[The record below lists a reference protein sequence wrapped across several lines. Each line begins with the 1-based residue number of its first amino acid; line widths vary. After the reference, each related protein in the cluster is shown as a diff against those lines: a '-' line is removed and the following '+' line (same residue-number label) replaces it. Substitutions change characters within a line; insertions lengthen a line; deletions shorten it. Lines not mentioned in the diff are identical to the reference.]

1 MIGRIH
7 LNFLIMKKNSLLI
20 TLSFLMSIV
29 SAQELV
35 QSYYYNDGYGIL
47 PRTPLERGK
56 DIVIPFSITKNQDKK
71 AGILYLNKDNSI
83 KNAILFEGKDNYV
96 INEIIESKNGN
107 LLVSAEGYSQEG
119 QESLYFIELNKYSI
133 VNDFIFNENG
143 NELDPFAILELGD
156 NVLIG
161 GFVKSRELVSS
172 SFYNMYSEKQMI
184 YVAEFTKNG
193 QKKWSKGFDLV
204 GYEKGICNQMSRKDN
219 NIFLLCHA
227 NKIGEK
233 MAPILIKID
242 LQGNIIKIV
251 EIGKLNTIVIG
262 SKIANVDNQIKLVG
276 SYTHNQSYLINY
288 VFDKNLKLVESSEY
302 VMPGRILINYFDNNI
317 ILGSVFKDNSY
328 NNLVVNFTNNSCSI
342 NEFGSEKT
350 DMLTGKSGENL
361 FGYKIGNHKDV
372 ISSIMIFKDF
382 LPDSS
387 IKKEKSSLFINYT
400 IKYTIKNK
408 FIKSSINKGV
418 SKLKVR
424 YVSDKFIDL

>member
-1 MIGRIH
+1 
-7 LNFLIMKKNSLLI
+7 MKKYSLLI
-20 TLSFLMSIV
+20 ILSFLISIA
-29 SAQELV
+29 SAQKLV
-35 QSYYYNDGYGIL
+35 KSYHYSDGYGII
-47 PRTPLERGK
+47 PKSPLERDK

-107 LLVSAEGYSQEG
+107 LLVSAEGYSEEG
-119 QESLYFIELNKYSI
+119 QESLYFIELNKSTI

-161 GFVKSRELVSS
+161 GFIKSRELVSS

-193 QKKWSKGFDLV
+193 QKKWSKGFDLI
-204 GYEKGICNQMSRKDN
+204 GYEKGICNQMIRKDN

-233 MAPILIKID
+233 MAPVLIKID

-262 SKIANVDNQIKLVG
+262 SKIANVDNHIKLVG
-276 SYTHNQSYLINY
+276 CYSNDESYLINY
-288 VFDKNLKLVESSEY
+288 MFDKNLKLIESSEY
-302 VMPGRILINYFDNNI
+302 KMPGRFLINYFDNNI

-328 NNLVVNFTNNSCSI
+328 NNLVVNLTNNSCNI
-342 NEFGSEKT
+342 NQFGSEKT
-350 DMLTGKSGENL
+350 EMLIGKSGENF
-361 FGYKIGNHKDV
+361 FGYKIDNYKNI
-372 ISSIMIFKDF
+372 ISSIMIFKNF
-382 LPDSS
+382 LPDLS
-387 IKKEKSSLFINYT
+387 INKKKGSLLINDQV
-400 IKYTIKNK
+400 KYTLKSK

-418 SKLKVR
+418 SKVKVR
-424 YVSDKFIDL
+424 NVSDKFLDLK